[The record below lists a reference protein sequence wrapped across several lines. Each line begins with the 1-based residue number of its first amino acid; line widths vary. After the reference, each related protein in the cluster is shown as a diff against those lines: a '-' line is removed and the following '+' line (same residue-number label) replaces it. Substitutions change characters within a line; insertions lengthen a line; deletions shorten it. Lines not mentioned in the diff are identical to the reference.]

1 MDSFDTLEVSSSG
14 RPKLYPNEV
23 TFMMESSARITGA
36 LDEKHFFGYGSQKNI
51 PKMLDAGNVI
61 ITSHGIVYDNVSEHG
76 HAFRLPYQRVVSVET
91 VSKGIFSRTYKTILR
106 LKPPQWSCT
115 ACTLLNNSTLLKCQ
129 ACGTNR
135 FEDVHVCYDPIDI
148 KITLKAGDTRRITGA
163 IEDAMGKKIFEKQPS
178 NNQDTHMGR
187 GPDPTAV
194 KVPKFSTRS
203 AGIAGIQRLQE
214 LKQRET
220 KQKATEAFS
229 DLDTLM
235 NLAGDMVSLTE
246 KYSDDLK
253 QRLVKRGRIQLDSEE
268 DSEDSDQKRFASIVN
283 IMGISNPVTKDVAG
297 SLFEEQLSR
306 QIYDF
311 IEKPLQDTPGSM
323 MQLTDIYC
331 MYNRARG
338 TALISPDELVNAC
351 MLFKKLRL
359 PLCLRSL
366 ESGVMVLQL
375 KKDGVSDE
383 IIDQDIGSTILE
395 MMRAAS
401 VGTESEAYGGSI
413 TAVAYSTKQNLP
425 LVLALGQ
432 LENAEKL
439 GMLCRDEVMEQT
451 TFYPTRAFDQ
461 CTL

>member
-1 MDSFDTLEVSSSG
+1 MDSFDVLELSSSG
-14 RPKLYPNEV
+14 RPKLYDDEV
-23 TFMMESSARITGA
+23 TFMMESSARITGVLA
-36 LDEKHFFGYGSQKNI
+36 EKHFFGYGPEKNI
-51 PKMLDAGNVI
+51 PKMLDGGNLV
-61 ITSHGIVYDNVSEHG
+61 ITSHGIVYDNVADRG
-76 HAFRLPYQRVVSVET
+76 HAFRLSYRCVASVET

-115 ACTLLNNSTLLKCQ
+115 ACTLLNDATLLQCQ

-135 FEDVHVCYDPIDI
+135 VEDAHACYDSIDI
-148 KITLKAGDTRRITGA
+148 KITLKGGDTRRITGA
-163 IEDAMGKKIFEKQPS
+163 IEDAMGKKIFEKEQS
-178 NNQDTHMGR
+178 YNQSTHLQRGR
-187 GPDPTAV
+187 DPTAIT
-194 KVPKFSTRS
+194 VPQFSTRS
-203 AGIAGIQRLQE
+203 AGIAGIQRLQDI
-214 LKQRET
+214 KQRET
-220 KQKATEAFS
+220 KQKTTEAFS

-235 NLAGDMVSLTE
+235 SLAGDMVSLTE

-253 QRLVKRGRIQLDSEE
+253 QRLVKRGRIDLDSEE
-268 DSEDSDQKRFASIVN
+268 DSKDSDQKQFASIVN

-311 IEKPLQDTPGSM
+311 IEKPLRDTPGSM

-338 TALISPDELVNAC
+338 TALISPDELFNAC
-351 MLFKKLRL
+351 ILFKKLHL
-359 PLCLRSL
+359 PLCLRAL
-366 ESGVMVLQL
+366 DSGVMVLQL
-375 KKDGVSDE
+375 KKDGISDE
-383 IIDQDIGSTILE
+383 VIDQDIGSTILE

-401 VGTESEAYGGSI
+401 VGTESEPYGGSI
-413 TAVAYSTKQNLP
+413 TAVAYSMKLHLP

-451 TFYPTRAFDQ
+451 TFYPAKAFDQ
-461 CTL
+461 WTV

>member
-1 MDSFDTLEVSSSG
+1 
-14 RPKLYPNEV
+14 
-23 TFMMESSARITGA
+23 
-36 LDEKHFFGYGSQKNI
+36 
-51 PKMLDAGNVI
+51 
-61 ITSHGIVYDNVSEHG
+61 
-76 HAFRLPYQRVVSVET
+76 
-91 VSKGIFSRTYKTILR
+91 
-106 LKPPQWSCT
+106 
-115 ACTLLNNSTLLKCQ
+115 
-129 ACGTNR
+129 
-135 FEDVHVCYDPIDI
+135 
-148 KITLKAGDTRRITGA
+148 
-163 IEDAMGKKIFEKQPS
+163 
-178 NNQDTHMGR
+178 
-187 GPDPTAV
+187 
-194 KVPKFSTRS
+194 
-203 AGIAGIQRLQE
+203 
-214 LKQRET
+214 
-220 KQKATEAFS
+220 
-229 DLDTLM
+229 
-235 NLAGDMVSLTE
+235 
-246 KYSDDLK
+246 
-253 QRLVKRGRIQLDSEE
+253 
-268 DSEDSDQKRFASIVN
+268 
-283 IMGISNPVTKDVAG
+283 
-297 SLFEEQLSR
+297 
-306 QIYDF
+306 
-311 IEKPLQDTPGSM
+311 